1 MLPALACAGMLC
13 VAPSAYAATLTVD
26 DDKADCPAA
35 TFTSIQAAVDAAKTG
50 DTITVC
56 AGDYS
61 EGTGAPGTNA
71 VTITKSVDIKGAGA
85 DLVSIT
91 PKANPLV
98 RGSIIEE
105 GTPDIRNGVGDI
117 VAIVGT
123 PTQPL
128 TVNISGVTVDGYD
141 PQGREVAVEA
151 GILFLD
157 AKGSVIR
164 SRVTNV
170 VTSEGDNAYTRV
182 GGYRGAQP
190 GIGIVQT
197 SNALLAPVDGARKLT
212 IDRTRVDKYNKIGVL
227 IDGSQNDAAPFIPSG
242 TVNWGVI
249 TASQIVGRTQCV
261 NYAGTGN
268 CASVGLLT
276 TGPLFGQDGLRVT
289 NGSYATVDSSL
300 ISQNLVNGTGAPTR
314 NAATNNENL
323 TLGAGVRYAGA
334 KMTSYTDATGLVVH
348 SRIDR
353 SNIVDN
359 AYGALNV
366 QADGTTAN
374 VGYPIPI
381 VTGNPRPGYGNLLIA
396 EGNWWG
402 LRFNSTTNP
411 GPAISPT
418 TNPQTPENPV
428 NGVPTANATGSTDQ
442 TSNAVDFF
450 PYRSGPQSD
459 PTNGQLPVLT
469 APIPVDDAAPAVSL
483 AGPASAARGATIT
496 LSAAASDDFGVK
508 RVRFAEGLTTLGTAT
523 LPPYT
528 QSVTIP
534 ADAACNSVRTYSAVA
549 MDSLGQTKSATV
561 PVTVTCSTT
570 PEPTPTATPTVTAT
584 PTATA
589 TATPGSTQTVT
600 VGGTVEKDYDP
611 TKTVNAAQ
619 GSGPAAAFV
628 SWPRSIAGKSKVVF
642 TASSAAG
649 IKSAAVVLGSRTL
662 CVVTAAPFEC
672 SFAPKGSDV
681 GGQALRLIVTDNAG
695 ATTELTRNVVVS
707 RFVAS
712 LKVTVSKKAVKGGFK
727 RTLTGKVSFPSAVT
741 KAQACSGKVL
751 LTIKRA
757 GRSVINQEVK
767 LSKGCTFS
775 RSITSKSAKQSF
787 TAEVKFAGNNVL
799 NAVGKSRRF
808 S

>member
-1 MLPALACAGMLC
+1 MRYRLLPALACAGVLC
-13 VAPSAYAATLTVD
+13 MAPSAYAATLTVD

-50 DTITVC
+50 DTIAVC
-56 AGDYS
+56 AGDYA
-61 EGTGAPGTNA
+61 EGSGAPGTNA
-71 VTITKSVDIKGAGA
+71 VTITKSVSIKGAGA

-157 AKGSVIR
+157 AKGSVVR

-182 GGYRGAQP
+182 GGYRGTQP

-197 SNALLAPVDGARKLT
+197 SNALLAPVDGARKLI
-212 IDRTRVDKYNKIGVL
+212 IDRTRVDKYNKIGIL

-314 NAATNNENL
+314 NAETNNANL
-323 TLGAGVRYAGA
+323 TMAAGVRYLGA
-334 KMTSYTDATGLVVH
+334 KIAQYASATGQVVY
-348 SRIDR
+348 SRIGT

-359 AYGALNV
+359 AYGVMNLA
-366 QADGTTAN
+366 ADGTTA
-374 VGYPIPI
+374 
-381 VTGNPRPGYGNLLIA
+381 VTGNPNSGDLASQGNLLKA

-428 NGVPTANATGSTDQ
+428 NGTATVETASGGT
-442 TSNAVDFF
+442 TSNAVDFL

-469 APIPVDDAAPAVSL
+469 APIPVDDAAPTVSL
-483 AGPASAARGATIT
+483 AGPASAARGATIALT
-496 LSAAASDDFGVK
+496 AAASDDFGIK
-508 RVRFAEGLTTLGTAT
+508 RVRFAEGLTTLGTST

-528 QSVTIP
+528 VNVTVP

-549 MDSLGQTKSATV
+549 MDSLGQTKSATA
-561 PVTVTCSTT
+561 PVTVTCGVG
-570 PEPTPTATPTVTAT
+570 PEPTAT

-589 TATPGSTQTVT
+589 TATPGAPGPSQTVT
-600 VGGTVEKDYDP
+600 VGGTVDQDYIP
-611 TKTVNAAQ
+611 PSNKVTNATT
-619 GSGPAAAFV
+619 GSGPTAALV

-642 TASSAAG
+642 QASSEAG
-649 IKSAAVVLGSRTL
+649 IKSAAVILGTRTL
-662 CVVTAAPFEC
+662 CVVTKAPFEC
-672 SFAPKGSDV
+672 SFSPKGTDV
-681 GGQALRLIVTDNAG
+681 GGQSLRIVVTDNAG

-707 RFVAS
+707 RFVAA

-741 KAQACSGKVL
+741 AAQACSGKVL
-751 LTIKRA
+751 LTVKSA
-757 GRSVINQEVK
+757 GRSVLNQEVK
-767 LSKGCTFS
+767 LSKGCTFT
-775 RSITSKSAKQSF
+775 RSITTKSAKQSF
-787 TAEVKFAGNNVL
+787 SASVKFGGNNVL
-799 NAVGKSRRF
+799 NAADKSRRF